1 MYNCKAM
8 NTLQISNTND
18 YQIIQ
23 LNNGKVNA
31 ISLEM
36 ISELTSA
43 INAAESDTAVRGV
56 IITGQPHY
64 FSAGLDIKELY
75 HLDEQGSEEFWGNF
89 LKMVVALNRFSKPLI
104 SAISGF
110 SPAGGC
116 VIAICCD
123 FRYMA
128 SGDKYVIGLNEV
140 PLAIMV
146 TEGIF
151 HLYAHWI
158 GERRAHQYLMEGK
171 LHSGQEALAM
181 GLVDQLVPLD
191 ELLATAERK
200 MQQLLRADDG
210 ALRGTK
216 MNIKKQLLEKVDI
229 DIDSILHQSV
239 AQWWSPNARA
249 VMKAAV
255 EGLGGGK

>member
-1 MYNCKAM
+1 M
-8 NTLQISNTND
+8 NTLNITSKSD
-18 YQIIQ
+18 YQVIQ

-31 ISLEM
+31 INLEM
-36 ISELTSA
+36 ISELTQA
-43 INAAESDTAVRGV
+43 IDNAEVDSSVRGM

-75 HLDEQGSEEFWGNF
+75 HLDKAGSEKFWGDF

-116 VIAICCD
+116 VIAVCCD
-123 FRYMA
+123 YRYMA

-158 GERRAHQYLMEGK
+158 GNRRAHQYLIEGK

-181 GLVDQLVPLD
+181 GLVDQLVPLE
-191 ELLATAERK
+191 ELLNTAELK
-200 MQQLLRADDG
+200 MQQLLQSDDG
-210 ALRGTK
+210 ALQGTK
-216 MNIKKQLLEKVDI
+216 KNIKKSLMKKVDV
-229 DIDSILHQSV
+229 DIDSILHAAV
-239 AQWWSPNARA
+239 AQWWSPNSRA
-249 VMKAAV
+249 IMKAAV

>member
-1 MYNCKAM
+1 MK
-8 NTLQISNTND
+8 TLDITNKND

-31 ISLEM
+31 INMEM
-36 ISELTSA
+36 INELTAS
-43 INAAESDTAVRGV
+43 IIDAEADDAVRGV

-75 HLDEQGSEEFWGNF
+75 HLDEKGSEEFWGSF
-89 LKMVVALNRFSKPLI
+89 LKMVVALNKFSKPLI

-140 PLAIMV
+140 PLAILV

-171 LHSGQEALAM
+171 LHSAQEALAM
-181 GLVDQLVPLD
+181 GLVDQLAPLD
-191 ELLATAERK
+191 ELMATAERK
-200 MQQLLRADDG
+200 MQLLLRADDG

-216 MNIKKQLLEKVDI
+216 MNIKKELMKKVDV
-229 DIDSILHQSV
+229 DIDSILSQAV
-239 AQWWSPNARA
+239 GQWWSPNARA
-249 VMKAAV
+249 VMKATV
-255 EGLGGGK
+255 ESLGGR

>member
-1 MYNCKAM
+1 M
-8 NTLQISNTND
+8 NTLEISDKHD
-18 YQIIQ
+18 YQIIR

-31 ISLEM
+31 INMEM
-36 ISELTSA
+36 IRELTGA
-43 INAAESDTAVRGV
+43 IDAAAEDDAVRGV
-56 IITGQPHY
+56 IITGKPHY

-75 HLDEQGSEEFWGNF
+75 HLDEQGSEQFWGSF
-89 LKMVVALNRFSKPLI
+89 LRMVVALNKFPKPLI

-116 VIAICCD
+116 VIAVCSD
-123 FRYMA
+123 YRYMA
-128 SGDKYVIGLNEV
+128 SGDNYVIGLNEV

-146 TEGIF
+146 SEGIF

-171 LHSGQEALAM
+171 LHSAQEALAM

-191 ELLATAERK
+191 DLLATAERK
-200 MQQLLRADDG
+200 MEQLLRSDDG

-216 MNIKKQLLEKVDI
+216 MNIKKQLLQKVDV
-229 DIDSILHQSV
+229 DIDSILGQSV

-249 VMKAAV
+249 VMKATV
-255 EGLGGGK
+255 ESLGGGK

>member
-1 MYNCKAM
+1 MK
-8 NTLQISNTND
+8 TLDITNKND

-31 ISLEM
+31 INMEM
-36 ISELTSA
+36 INELTAS
-43 INAAESDTAVRGV
+43 IIDAEADDAVRGV

-75 HLDEQGSEEFWGNF
+75 HLDEKGSEEFWGSF
-89 LKMVVALNRFSKPLI
+89 LKMVVALNKFSKPLI

-140 PLAIMV
+140 PLAILV

-171 LHSGQEALAM
+171 LHSAQEALAM
-181 GLVDQLVPLD
+181 GLVDQLAPLD
-191 ELLATAERK
+191 ELMATAERK
-200 MQQLLRADDG
+200 MQLLLRADDG

-216 MNIKKQLLEKVDI
+216 MNIKKGLMEKVDV
-229 DIDSILHQSV
+229 DIDSILSRAV
-239 AQWWSPNARA
+239 KQWWSPNARA
-249 VMKAAV
+249 VMKATV
-255 EGLGGGK
+255 ESLGGR